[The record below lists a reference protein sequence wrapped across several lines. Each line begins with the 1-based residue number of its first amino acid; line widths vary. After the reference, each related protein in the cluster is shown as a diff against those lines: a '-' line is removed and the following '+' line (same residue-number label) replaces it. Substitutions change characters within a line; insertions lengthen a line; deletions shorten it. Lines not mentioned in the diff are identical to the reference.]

1 MVISIFKLPEEGKT
15 WAEQKTGDICDC
27 IFLEYEKF
35 FNGVGTFTAELPVS
49 TRFRDKLEVNSVLML
64 DSGDAIIVK
73 NIKTTLDK
81 ITLTGYDLNG
91 LLCDRL
97 TLTDKE
103 DGCDTQAGASE
114 TIIKHFVSANLV
126 NCELDPNRNLPRF
139 GIAEDKGRGLP
150 SDNAMPRLQ
159 NVQELVTE
167 ICGAAKLG
175 WRISV
180 DGSAGN
186 DKPIFVFDV
195 AEQVDRSVNQ
205 SERNRVIFSAQM
217 HNVSTMTREVG
228 VTAAKN
234 ALFLDIDGTVVQY
247 PKAADEGVEVKRAV
261 AVGYDRREEYCSLT
275 TDSLEEADYTAEAEQ
290 NMSDRMNETDS
301 LIIDAGNPLDYG
313 RLYDVGTI
321 VTAYDRNRNVQLDSV
336 ISAAAIRRSGSE
348 YSVKLTLGESKPKLL
363 DGYQKKSEA
372 TQKTVRNEGGKNVS
386 AAGVLTEYEYL
397 TDLSVKYNGVTYTAE
412 KDEVT
417 GLISRISDSSGNEFE
432 PKINSGIT
440 DVSLHNAVFWAV
452 AMHSG
457 LGATLTFDKTG
468 IVGLFLPETRNISNS
483 RWDNAINGGNAIML
497 TGGSANDNA
506 VHFEVG
512 EYGSFTVDE
521 PNTVYVIAK
530 MKHKPATMLPSESA
544 VWYPVIAKHLSYD
557 RINYGF
563 DLFSEY
569 TGDEIS
575 YLAFSALANDILTKT
590 NSDEYHVCC
599 YTRTDNKA
607 YFYVDAKCVG
617 SASGVYRGYYGG
629 DMLINMSN
637 RAGRIPDNNNV
648 TKADIIMCAFGAAY
662 HSPGIV
668 ANNMKYLAKKYL
680 GVSE

>member
-1 MVISIFKLPEEGKT
+1 MVISIFKLPEDGKT

-27 IFLEYEKF
+27 ISLEYEKF

-49 TRFRDKLEVNSVLML
+49 TRFRDKLEVNSVLMF
-64 DSGDAIIVK
+64 DSGDALIVK

-103 DGCDTQAGASE
+103 DGYDTQAGASE

-126 NCELDPNRNLPRF
+126 SCELDPNRNLPRF
-139 GIAEDKGRGLP
+139 GVAEDKGRGLTE
-150 SDNAMPRLQ
+150 DNAMPRLQ

-228 VTAAKN
+228 ITAAKN

-247 PKAADEGVEVKRAV
+247 PKAADEGAEVKRAV

-275 TDSLEEADYTAEAEQ
+275 TDSLKESDYTAEAEQ
-290 NMSDRMNETDS
+290 NMSDRMSETDS

-363 DGYQKKSEA
+363 DGYQKKNEA

-386 AAGVLTEYEYL
+386 AAGVLTEYKYL
-397 TDLSVKYNGVTYTAE
+397 TDASVKFNGTTYTIE
-412 KDEVT
+412 KDADT
-417 GLISRISDSSGNEFE
+417 GLISKISDSYNHEFK
-432 PKINSGIT
+432 PSISPGIT
-440 DVSLHNAVFWAV
+440 DVALHNAVFWAL
-452 AMHSG
+452 AMCRG
-457 LGATLTFDKTG
+457 LGEIPQKTLFDGTG
-468 IVGLFLPETRNISNS
+468 GAWSYSGGLTGFRRIAGNQPYSGIGSEAYTSGAKVLRLSKAYRLEDSEDNYTDAIIIRSNEQINLSGYSKLRILAFAFTNYVGL
-483 RWDNAINGGNAIML
+483 DGK
-497 TGGSANDNA
+497 
-506 VHFEVG
+506 VYFEVG
-512 EYGSFTVDE
+512 EPG
-521 PNTVYVIAK
+521 A
-530 MKHKPATMLPSESA
+530 A
-544 VWYPVIAKHLSYD
+544 VPGKAYD
-557 RINYGF
+557 
-563 DLFSEY
+563 
-569 TGDEIS
+569 
-575 YLAFSALANDILTKT
+575 FSAWKL
-590 NSDEYHVCC
+590 
-599 YTRTDNKA
+599 
-607 YFYVDAKCVG
+607 VG
-617 SASGVYRGYYGG
+617 SCDGFSTNYSEPGVPKWYEVDVSALGGNQYLNFGVYHGSQVYAYTSYF
-629 DMLINMSN
+629 DIHKIILI
-637 RAGRIPDNNNV
+637 P
-648 TKADIIMCAFGAAY
+648 
-662 HSPGIV
+662 
-668 ANNMKYLAKKYL
+668 
-680 GVSE
+680 